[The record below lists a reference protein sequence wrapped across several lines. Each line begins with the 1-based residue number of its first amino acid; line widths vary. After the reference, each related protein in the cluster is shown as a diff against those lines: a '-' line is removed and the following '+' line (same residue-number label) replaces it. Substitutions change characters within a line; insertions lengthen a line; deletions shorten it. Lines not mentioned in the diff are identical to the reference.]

1 MAITSKIQFV
11 NPDADAVLADLVSY
25 YQNLSGKVLLPA
37 QIERLIFNTEAYRI
51 SLLLNQINET
61 ANQCLVAFATGQALD
76 ALAELLGVTRL
87 PASAATVTIR
97 FELVTGH
104 GDLVIDKGLRIQSID
119 GQQVFTTLQDV
130 NALTADGYKDI
141 VCECTKTGV
150 AGNGYVVDTV
160 NILLDPRPY
169 IDTVA
174 NIDTSAGGNDEE
186 SDEALRE
193 RVRLAPSQFS
203 VAGPTG
209 AYKFWAKTAH
219 PSIADV
225 AVTIGHDVAPPYDII
240 PGQVDIFPLLKNNA
254 ALTTPISDAIF
265 AICND
270 EKIRPL
276 TDTVVIKQPTQ
287 VDYTIEVELTIFDD
301 AVSATEQAAV
311 QSAVEA
317 YRDARKDKLGIDVV
331 RTQLIAAAQTSG
343 VYSVNLVQP
352 AADVVVNESSFTN
365 CTAITV
371 TVTGSHDR

>member
-1 MAITSKIQFV
+1 
-11 NPDADAVLADLVSY
+11 
-25 YQNLSGKVLLPA
+25 
-37 QIERLIFNTEAYRI
+37 
-51 SLLLNQINET
+51 
-61 ANQCLVAFATGQALD
+61 
-76 ALAELLGVTRL
+76 LAELLGVIRL
-87 PASAATVTIR
+87 PASAATTTIR
-97 FELVTGH
+97 FELVAGH
-104 GDLVIDKGLRIQSID
+104 GDLVIDKGIRIQSID
-119 GQQVFTTLQDV
+119 GQAVFTTLEDTT
-130 NALTADGYKDI
+130 ALAADDYKDI